1 MAASAAPSSTPRL
14 GRFELLRLLGKSAR
28 SMVWRVNDQRSR
40 QEWILVL
47 PRTQPEDP
55 KAQEQW
61 MNRVRK
67 AARLN
72 HPHLAE
78 AVEVGA
84 EERWPYVAYEGARLQ
99 TLTERLTP
107 QGLPALD
114 VARWMVQAL
123 DGLAFAHEA
132 GVAHRDLQLHMMLV
146 GEQGNLRLIG
156 FEVAPEDMA
165 FPGDE
170 AKGAGRSMSVDPSEL
185 KAQRDAAHRDVL
197 AAGLAM
203 HHLLAGQPALGEADV
218 SQVIL
223 RLPPWGQEFVRLPW
237 GMARPVAEPLRAI
250 VNRSTERQER
260 QRYRNARTLARALS
274 GWMEADSAA
283 GGGPLG
289 LLLDRV
295 RAVGLLPAM
304 PGGTVRAS
312 QLLRMERER
321 TNELAEIVLRDL
333 ALAFELL
340 RAVNT
345 ASVRGTQ
352 VSGNGPVL
360 TVRRAIAMI
369 GLEGVLRVSQAL
381 RPWPGLLDEQG
392 AKDLERLFER
402 VKRAGRVA
410 QVLRPAGYDAEVVYL
425 VTLLQNLGRL
435 TLQYHFPDEAAQIRR
450 LMLPAPAAKA
460 GEPDEPG
467 MTEENAAFAVMGVD
481 AETLGAAV
489 ARHWG
494 MDEGVLQMIR
504 RLPTNTPVRAADDD
518 EAVLR
523 AVSSC
528 ANEVVDAM
536 LLPASQ
542 AATALQRVAQRY
554 ARTLGVTLRVLQ
566 DALKGAMHEPERFDD
581 AVPMARTPQGPAG
594 TRETTTGD
602 LA

>member
-1 MAASAAPSSTPRL
+1 
-14 GRFELLRLLGKSAR
+14 
-28 SMVWRVNDQRSR
+28 MVWRVNDQRSR

-47 PRTQPEDP
+47 PRTQPEDA

-67 AARLN
+67 SARLK
-72 HPHLAE
+72 HPHLAD

-84 EERWPYVAYEGARLQ
+84 EERWPFVAYEGARFQ
-99 TLTERLTP
+99 TLAERLTP

-114 VARWMVQAL
+114 VARWMMQAL

-146 GEQGNLRLIG
+146 GEQGGLRLIG
-156 FEVAPEDMA
+156 FEVAPEELAPPSED
-165 FPGDE
+165 
-170 AKGAGRSMSVDPSEL
+170 AKGAGRSMSVNPSEL
-185 KAQRDAAHRDVL
+185 KAQRDAAQRDVL
-197 AAGLAM
+197 AAGLMM
-203 HHLLAGQPALGEADV
+203 HHLVAGQPALGETDV
-218 SQVIL
+218 GQVIV

-237 GMARPVAEPLRAI
+237 GLARPLAEPLRAI
-250 VNRSTERQER
+250 VNRSTDRQER

-304 PGGTVRAS
+304 PGGTVRAA

-369 GLEGVLRVSQAL
+369 GLDGVLRVSQAL

-392 AKDLERLFER
+392 AGDLERLIER

-410 QVLRPAGYDAEVVYL
+410 QILRPAGYDAEVVYL

-481 AETLGAAV
+481 ADILGAAV

-494 MDEGVLQMIR
+494 MDEAVLQMIR
-504 RLPTNTPVRAADDD
+504 RLPTNTPVRSADDD

-528 ANEVVDAM
+528 ANEVVDA
-536 LLPASQ
+536 LSLPAQQ
-542 AATALQRVAQRY
+542 AATALQRVVQRY

-566 DALKGAMHEPERFDD
+566 DALKGAMHEPERFDEPVPLAPSGD
-581 AVPMARTPQGPAG
+581 ASAG
-594 TRETTTGD
+594 ARETTTGD